1 MPQHPNREAFWN
13 TMPKSLAVQGVNVFV
28 GRGLR
33 GLLKTHVKQLEVD
46 LHRDLDPTTADKVF
60 ELVRDNIYGW
70 PS

>member
-1 MPQHPNREAFWN
+1 MSTSKAFWD
-13 TMPKSLAVQGVNVFV
+13 TMPRRLAVQGVDVFI

-46 LHRDLDPTTADKVF
+46 LFKEFSKAEAERIF